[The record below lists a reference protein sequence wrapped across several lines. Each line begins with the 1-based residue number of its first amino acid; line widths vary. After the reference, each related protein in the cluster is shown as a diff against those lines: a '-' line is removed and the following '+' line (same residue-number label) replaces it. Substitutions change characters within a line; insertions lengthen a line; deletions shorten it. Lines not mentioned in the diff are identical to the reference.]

1 MIQIYHNSRCSKSRE
16 GLQILEESGKDF
28 EVIEYMKEKVSVDE
42 LKFLIEKLKIQPL
55 DLVRKNESIWK
66 ENFKGKELSDQEIL
80 EAMAEFPNLI
90 ERPIVIHNGK
100 AVIGR
105 PPSLINDI
113 L

>member
-28 EVIEYMKEKVSVDE
+28 EVIEYMKDKVSVDE
-42 LKFLIEKLKIQPL
+42 LKNLIEKLKTQPI
-55 DLVRKNESIWK
+55 DLVRKNETIWK

>member
-42 LKFLIEKLKIQPL
+42 LKNLIGKLKIQPI

>member
-16 GLQILEESGKDF
+16 GLQILAESGKDF
-28 EVIEYMKEKVSVDE
+28 EVIEYMKDKVSVEE
-42 LKFLIEKLKIQPL
+42 LKNLIEKLKIQPI
-55 DLVRKNESIWK
+55 DLVRKNETIWK

-80 EAMAEFPNLI
+80 GAMVEFPNLI

-105 PPSLINDI
+105 PPSLIKDI

>member
-28 EVIEYMKEKVSVDE
+28 EVIEYMKDKVSVNE
-42 LKFLIEKLKIQPL
+42 LKNLIKKLKIQPI
-55 DLVRKNESIWK
+55 DLVRKNETIWK

>member
-16 GLQILEESGKDF
+16 GLQILEESGKEF

-42 LKFLIEKLKIQPL
+42 LKNLIEKLKIQPI
-55 DLVRKNESIWK
+55 DLVRKNETIWK

>member
-16 GLQILEESGKDF
+16 GLQILAESGKDF
-28 EVIEYMKEKVSVDE
+28 EVIEYMKDKVSVDE
-42 LKFLIEKLKIQPL
+42 LKNLIEKLKIQPI
-55 DLVRKNESIWK
+55 DLVRKNETIWK

-80 EAMAEFPNLI
+80 GAMAEFPNLI

-105 PPSLINDI
+105 PPSLIKDI